1 MSTDIDRLRSQAAN
15 PGAVPFAVTDDLF
28 EAFPTASEDMQSRPS
43 GEAPLEFMQMLVH
56 GPIPEEAITFGAYL
70 LPRRKAVWWGHE
82 CLRTLTQL
90 LTEQDLRM
98 LQLAERWVRE
108 PEEEQR
114 VHALTQ
120 ATACRSKT
128 PGVWIALAAGWT
140 GGSMVDPPLPKLS
153 PPPYL
158 SPRAVNAGILSG
170 LARVSYTHRASTL
183 THFVE
188 MGIGI
193 ALR

>member
-1 MSTDIDRLRSQAAN
+1 MSADIERFRSQGAN
-15 PGAVPFAVTDDLF
+15 PSGIPFAATNDLF
-28 EAFPTASEDMQSRPS
+28 DAFPTASEDMTSRPA
-43 GEAPLEFMQMLVH
+43 GEAPLEFMQALAH

-98 LQLAERWVRE
+98 MMLAEHWVRE

-114 VHALTQ
+114 IAALEQ
-120 ATACRSKT
+120 AMACRSKT

-140 GGSMVDPPLPKLS
+140 GGSMVDPPMPKLS

-158 SPRAVNAGILSG
+158 LPRAVNAGILSG
-170 LARVSYTHRASTL
+170 LARVNVSHRATTL
-183 THFVE
+183 RHFVE